1 MIKEI
6 IYVGI
11 GGGIGSI
18 FRYLTSFYSQ
28 KILPGDYPW
37 GTFVVNMIGCLLI
50 GILLGLIEKE
60 RVIFPQMKQ
69 LLIVGFC
76 GGFTTFSSFAA
87 ENIRLIQSG
96 QVMPVMLYTAASVLL
111 GLAAVG
117 LGLYLVK

>member
-6 IYVGI
+6 ICVGI

-28 KILPGDYPW
+28 KIFPGDYPW
-37 GTFVVNMIGCLLI
+37 GTFLVNMIGCLVI
-50 GILLGLIEKE
+50 GLLLGLIEKE
-60 RVIFPQMKQ
+60 RMLFPQMRQ

-96 QVMPVMLYTAASVLL
+96 QLMLVLLYTTASVLL

>member
-28 KILPGDYPW
+28 KIFPGDYPW
-37 GTFVVNMIGCLLI
+37 GTFLVNMIGCLVI
-50 GILLGLIEKE
+50 GLLLGLIEKE
-60 RVIFPQMKQ
+60 RMLFPQMRQ

-96 QVMPVMLYTAASVLL
+96 QLMLVLLYTAASVLL

>member
-18 FRYLTSFYSQ
+18 FRYLTSFYSP
-28 KILPGDYPW
+28 KIFPGDYPW
-37 GTFVVNMIGCLLI
+37 GTFLVNMIGCLVI
-50 GILLGLIEKE
+50 GLLLGLIEKE
-60 RVIFPQMKQ
+60 RMLFPQMRQ

-96 QVMPVMLYTAASVLL
+96 QLMLVLLYTTASVLL

>member
-28 KILPGDYPW
+28 KIFPGDYPW
-37 GTFVVNMIGCLLI
+37 GTFLVNMIGCLVI
-50 GILLGLIEKE
+50 GLLLGLIEKE
-60 RVIFPQMKQ
+60 RMLFPQMRQ

-96 QVMPVMLYTAASVLL
+96 QLMLVLLYTTASVLL